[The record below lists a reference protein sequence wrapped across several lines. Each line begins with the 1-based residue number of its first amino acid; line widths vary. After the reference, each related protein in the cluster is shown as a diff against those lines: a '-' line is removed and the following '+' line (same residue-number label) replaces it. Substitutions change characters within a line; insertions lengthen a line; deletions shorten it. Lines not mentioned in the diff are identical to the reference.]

1 MVENHNKKVEKKNS
15 KNCSFRNEYMP
26 TYAADNFSMIAQIN
40 RQYIERLILKKFIKR
55 FQNEFISIQNA
66 RFKEEGNRKRND

>member
-1 MVENHNKKVEKKNS
+1 
-15 KNCSFRNEYMP
+15 MP